1 MQDLVR
7 EFVIPIAVAFG
18 TAAIGWI
25 FGRKQQN
32 AQVEQ
37 SLLENTDKAIGM
49 YKQIIDDQ
57 AQKYD
62 VLLKKHNELLVE
74 SEKTLIELRQVRT
87 LLKQKEEELTKPLD
101 AVLSTTKTRTRK
113 KS

>member
-1 MQDLVR
+1 MLELFQQ
-7 EFVIPIAVAFG
+7 FVIPTAVAFG

-25 FGRKQQN
+25 FGRKLQN
-32 AQVEQ
+32 AQTEQ
-37 SLLENTDKAIGM
+37 QLLENTDKAIQM
-49 YKQIIDDQ
+49 YRQIIDDQ
-57 AQKYD
+57 SQKYE

-87 LLKQKEEELTKPLD
+87 ILKQKEEELSVKPLE
-101 AVLSTTKTRTRK
+101 AVLSTTKRTRK